1 MWLYFSTLLKISITS
16 YVMRGISWIETA
28 LNNFFFKS
36 KNNSLGALLGNIL
49 DNAIEACEEISNIQP
64 LINLKI

>member
-16 YVMRGISWIETA
+16 YVIRGISWIETA
-28 LNNFFFKS
+28 LNNFFFKP

-49 DNAIEACEEISNIQP
+49 PSSGF
-64 LINLKI
+64 